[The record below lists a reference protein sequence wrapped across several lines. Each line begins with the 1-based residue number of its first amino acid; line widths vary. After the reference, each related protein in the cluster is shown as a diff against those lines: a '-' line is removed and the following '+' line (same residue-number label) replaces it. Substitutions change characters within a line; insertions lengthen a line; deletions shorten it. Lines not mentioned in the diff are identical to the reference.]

1 MQIRNNWGELIGE
14 INTTYTSAGEVITSN
29 TMYDR
34 GNPVFQT
41 ISVRDNQGQVRT
53 TNVLR
58 GKILQFPESES
69 PAEAQSQ

>member
-14 INTTYTSAGEVITSN
+14 INTAYTSEGEVITTN

-41 ISVRDNQGQVRT
+41 INVRDNQGRVHT
-53 TNVLR
+53 TNVIR
-58 GKILQFPESES
+58 GKILP
-69 PAEAQSQ
+69 

>member
-1 MQIRNNWGELIGE
+1 MQIRDNSGQLVGE
-14 INTTYTSAGEVITSN
+14 INTAYTGAGEVITTN

-53 TNVLR
+53 TNVIR
-58 GKILQFPESES
+58 GKILP
-69 PAEAQSQ
+69 

>member
-1 MQIRNNWGELIGE
+1 MQIRNNRGELIGE
-14 INTTYTSAGEVITSN
+14 INTAYTGEGEVIVTN
-29 TMYDR
+29 TTHDR

-58 GKILQFPESES
+58 GKILP
-69 PAEAQSQ
+69 